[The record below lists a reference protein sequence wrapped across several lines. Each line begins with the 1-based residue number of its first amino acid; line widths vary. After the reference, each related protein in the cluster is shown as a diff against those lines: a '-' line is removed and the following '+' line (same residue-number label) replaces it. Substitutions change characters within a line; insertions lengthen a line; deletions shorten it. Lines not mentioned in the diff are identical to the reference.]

1 MKHLLE
7 DFPILLLDQVDD
19 LPRERSHKDEDRGRV
34 ISRRGDLFFEFCA
47 LASHAMVVID
57 RRTDRLNL

>member
-19 LPRERSHKDEDRGRV
+19 LPRERSQKDEDEAG
-34 ISRRGDLFFEFCA
+34 
-47 LASHAMVVID
+47 
-57 RRTDRLNL
+57 